1 MPETEKLSK
10 KAQKKALRLE
20 KIKAQIKENRKLKK
34 QLAKDKKKEFRNQS
48 DRQSTP
54 SENHVSKKTLKLQ
67 TIEKLQNVLKDDKSS
82 RPRICI
88 DLQYEELMSEK
99 ELIHLA
105 QQLSRVY
112 GFNRK
117 SSNPC
122 HLTFC
127 HLPNDCKTRKI
138 CCDKS
143 DGFANYILNFSEK
156 SLIDTFETRKEDI
169 VYLTPDSENLLE
181 DIEDNKV
188 YVIGGLVDDSV
199 KKLSTLRFAK
209 DQGLNTAKLPIDK
222 YCSRISGSFKQILT
236 INQVFEILLNKIQG
250 FSWPQV
256 FSQSLPSRIGFQSQG
271 SSEEGFDSPIKASSE
286 NGET

>member
-1 MPETEKLSK
+1 MPETEQLSK

-20 KIKAQIKENRKLKK
+20 KLKAQNKANRKLKK
-34 QLAKDKKKEFRNQS
+34 QLAKDKKKES
-48 DRQSTP
+48 ISKSGQSTA

-67 TIEKLQNVLKDDKSS
+67 TIEKLQNVLKDDASS
-82 RPRICI
+82 RPKICI

-117 SSNPC
+117 SSDPC

-127 HLPNDCKTRKI
+127 HLPKDCKTRQI

-143 DGFANYILNFSEK
+143 EGFANYILNFSEK
-156 SLIDTFETRKEDI
+156 SLIDTFENRKQDL
-169 VYLTPDSENLLE
+169 VYLTPDSDNLLE
-181 DIEDNKV
+181 DIEDNKI

-199 KKLSTLRFAK
+199 KKLSSLSFAK
-209 DQGLNTAKLPIDK
+209 DQGLTTAKLPIDK
-222 YCSRISGSFKQILT
+222 YCSRIEGSFKQILT

-256 FSQSLPSRIGFQSQG
+256 FSQSLPSRIGFQSQ
-271 SSEEGFDSPIKASSE
+271 EGFASPVVKASSE

>member
-1 MPETEKLSK
+1 MPETEQLSK

-20 KIKAQIKENRKLKK
+20 KLKAQKKANRKLKK
-34 QLAKDKKKEFRNQS
+34 QLAKDKKKESISKSGQL
-48 DRQSTP
+48 TA

-67 TIEKLQNVLKDDKSS
+67 TIEKLQNVLKDNESS
-82 RPRICI
+82 RPKICI

-117 SSNPC
+117 SSDPC

-127 HLPNDCKTRKI
+127 HLPKDCKTRQI

-143 DGFANYILNFSEK
+143 EGFANYILNFSEK
-156 SLIDTFETRKEDI
+156 SLIDTFENRKQDL
-169 VYLTPDSENLLE
+169 VYLTPDSDNLLE
-181 DIEDNKV
+181 DIEDNKI

-199 KKLSTLRFAK
+199 KKLSSLSFAK
-209 DQGLNTAKLPIDK
+209 DQGLTTAKLPIDK
-222 YCSRISGSFKQILT
+222 YCSRIEGSFKQILT

-256 FSQSLPSRIGFQSQG
+256 FSQSLPSRIGFQSQ
-271 SSEEGFDSPIKASSE
+271 EGFASPVVKPSSE

>member
-1 MPETEKLSK
+1 MPETEQLSK

-20 KIKAQIKENRKLKK
+20 KLKAQNKANRKLKK
-34 QLAKDKKKEFRNQS
+34 QLAKDKKKELTS
-48 DRQSTP
+48 KSGQSTA

-67 TIEKLQNVLKDDKSS
+67 TIEKLQNVLKDDESS
-82 RPRICI
+82 RPKVCI

-127 HLPNDCKTRKI
+127 HLPKDCKTRQI

-143 DGFANYILNFSEK
+143 EGFANYILNFSEK
-156 SLIDTFETRKEDI
+156 SLIDTFENRKQDL
-169 VYLTPDSENLLE
+169 VYLTPDSDNLLE
-181 DIEDNKV
+181 DIEDNKI

-199 KKLSTLRFAK
+199 KKLSSLSFAK
-209 DQGLNTAKLPIDK
+209 DQGLTTAKLPIDK
-222 YCSRISGSFKQILT
+222 YCSRIEGSFKQILT

-256 FSQSLPSRIGFQSQG
+256 FSQSLPSRIGFQSQ
-271 SSEEGFDSPIKASSE
+271 EGFASPVVKPSSE

>member
-1 MPETEKLSK
+1 MGKPF
-10 KAQKKALRLE
+10 
-20 KIKAQIKENRKLKK
+20 IHKK
-34 QLAKDKKKEFRNQS
+34 QLVKDKKKESISKFG
-48 DRQSTP
+48 QSTA

-67 TIEKLQNVLKDDKSS
+67 TIEKLQNVLKDDASS
-82 RPRICI
+82 RPKICI

-117 SSNPC
+117 SSDPC

-127 HLPNDCKTRKI
+127 HLPKDCKTRQI

-143 DGFANYILNFSEK
+143 EGFANYILNFSEK
-156 SLIDTFETRKEDI
+156 SLIDTFENRKQDL
-169 VYLTPDSENLLE
+169 VYLTPDSDNLLE
-181 DIEDNKV
+181 DIEDNKI

-199 KKLSTLRFAK
+199 KKLSSLSFAK
-209 DQGLNTAKLPIDK
+209 DQGLTTAKLPIDK
-222 YCSRISGSFKQILT
+222 YCSRIEGSFKQILT

-256 FSQSLPSRIGFQSQG
+256 FSQSLPSRIGFQSQ
-271 SSEEGFDSPIKASSE
+271 EGFASPVVKPSSE

>member
-1 MPETEKLSK
+1 MPETEQLSK

-20 KIKAQIKENRKLKK
+20 KLKAQNKANRKLKK
-34 QLAKDKKKEFRNQS
+34 QLAKNKKKES
-48 DRQSTP
+48 ISKSGQSTA

-67 TIEKLQNVLKDDKSS
+67 TIEKLQNVLKDDASS
-82 RPRICI
+82 RPKICI

-117 SSNPC
+117 SSDPC

-127 HLPNDCKTRKI
+127 HLPKDCKTRQI

-143 DGFANYILNFSEK
+143 EGFANYILNFSEK
-156 SLIDTFETRKEDI
+156 SLIDTFENRKQDL
-169 VYLTPDSENLLE
+169 VYLTPDSDNLLE
-181 DIEDNKV
+181 DIEDNKI
-188 YVIGGLVDDSV
+188 YVIGGLADDSV
-199 KKLSTLRFAK
+199 KKLSSLSFAT
-209 DQGLNTAKLPIDK
+209 DQGLTTAKLPIDK
-222 YCSRISGSFKQILT
+222 YCSRIEGSFKQILT

-256 FSQSLPSRIGFQSQG
+256 FSQSLPSRIGFQSQ
-271 SSEEGFDSPIKASSE
+271 EGFASPVVKASSE

>member
-1 MPETEKLSK
+1 MPETEQLSK

-20 KIKAQIKENRKLKK
+20 KLKAQKKANRKLKK
-34 QLAKDKKKEFRNQS
+34 QLAKNKKKES
-48 DRQSTP
+48 ISKSGQSTA

-67 TIEKLQNVLKDDKSS
+67 TIEKLQNVLKDDASS
-82 RPRICI
+82 RPKICI

-127 HLPNDCKTRKI
+127 HLPKDCKTRQI

-143 DGFANYILNFSEK
+143 EGFANYILNFSEK
-156 SLIDTFETRKEDI
+156 SLIDTFENRKQDL
-169 VYLTPDSENLLE
+169 VYLTPDSDNLLE
-181 DIEDNKV
+181 DIEDNKI

-199 KKLSTLRFAK
+199 KKLSSLSFAK
-209 DQGLNTAKLPIDK
+209 DQGLTTAKLPIDK
-222 YCSRISGSFKQILT
+222 YCSRIEGSFKQILT

-256 FSQSLPSRIGFQSQG
+256 FSQSLPSRIGFQSQ
-271 SSEEGFDSPIKASSE
+271 EGFASPVVKPSSE

>member
-1 MPETEKLSK
+1 MPETEQLSK

-20 KIKAQIKENRKLKK
+20 KLKAQNKANRKLKK
-34 QLAKDKKKEFRNQS
+34 QLAKDKKKES
-48 DRQSTP
+48 ISKSGQSTA

-67 TIEKLQNVLKDDKSS
+67 TIEKLQNVLKDDESS
-82 RPRICI
+82 RPKVCI

-117 SSNPC
+117 SSDPC

-127 HLPNDCKTRKI
+127 HLPKDCKTRQI

-143 DGFANYILNFSEK
+143 EGFANYILNFSEK
-156 SLIDTFETRKEDI
+156 SLIDTFENRKQDL
-169 VYLTPDSENLLE
+169 VYLTPDSDNLLE
-181 DIEDNKV
+181 DIEDNKI
-188 YVIGGLVDDSV
+188 YVIGGLADDSV
-199 KKLSTLRFAK
+199 KKLSSLSFAK
-209 DQGLNTAKLPIDK
+209 DQGLTTAKLPIDK
-222 YCSRISGSFKQILT
+222 YCSRIEGSFKQILT

-256 FSQSLPSRIGFQSQG
+256 FSQSLPSRIGFQSQ
-271 SSEEGFDSPIKASSE
+271 EGFASPVVKPSSE

>member
-1 MPETEKLSK
+1 MPETEQLSK

-20 KIKAQIKENRKLKK
+20 KLKAQNKANRKLKK
-34 QLAKDKKKEFRNQS
+34 QLAKDKKKELTS
-48 DRQSTP
+48 KSGQSTA

-67 TIEKLQNVLKDDKSS
+67 TIEKLQNVLKDDESS
-82 RPRICI
+82 RPKICI

-117 SSNPC
+117 SSDPC

-127 HLPNDCKTRKI
+127 HLPKDCKTRQI

-143 DGFANYILNFSEK
+143 EGFANYILNFSEK
-156 SLIDTFETRKEDI
+156 SLIDTFENRKQDL
-169 VYLTPDSENLLE
+169 VYLTPDSDNLLE
-181 DIEDNKV
+181 DIEDNKI

-199 KKLSTLRFAK
+199 KKLSSLSFAK
-209 DQGLNTAKLPIDK
+209 DQGLTTAKLPIDK
-222 YCSRISGSFKQILT
+222 YCSRIEGSFKQILT

-256 FSQSLPSRIGFQSQG
+256 FSQSLPSRIGFQSQ
-271 SSEEGFDSPIKASSE
+271 EGFASPVVKPSSE

>member
-1 MPETEKLSK
+1 MPETEQLSK

-20 KIKAQIKENRKLKK
+20 KLKAQNKANRKLKK
-34 QLAKDKKKEFRNQS
+34 QLAKDKKKES
-48 DRQSTP
+48 ISKSGQSTA

-67 TIEKLQNVLKDDKSS
+67 TIEKLQNVLKDDESS
-82 RPRICI
+82 RPKVCI

-117 SSNPC
+117 SSDPC

-127 HLPNDCKTRKI
+127 HLPKDCKTRQI

-143 DGFANYILNFSEK
+143 EGFANYILNFSEK
-156 SLIDTFETRKEDI
+156 SLIDTFENRKQDL
-169 VYLTPDSENLLE
+169 VYLTPDSDNLLE
-181 DIEDNKV
+181 DIEDNKI

-199 KKLSTLRFAK
+199 KKLSSLSFAK
-209 DQGLNTAKLPIDK
+209 DQGLTTAKLPIDK
-222 YCSRISGSFKQILT
+222 YCSRIEGSFKQILT

-256 FSQSLPSRIGFQSQG
+256 FSQSLPSRIGFQSQ
-271 SSEEGFDSPIKASSE
+271 EGFASPE

>member
-1 MPETEKLSK
+1 MPETEQLSK

-20 KIKAQIKENRKLKK
+20 KLKAQNKANRKLKK
-34 QLAKDKKKEFRNQS
+34 QLAKNKKKES
-48 DRQSTP
+48 ISKSGQSTA

-67 TIEKLQNVLKDDKSS
+67 TIEKLQNVLKDDESS
-82 RPRICI
+82 RPKVCI

-117 SSNPC
+117 SSDPC

-127 HLPNDCKTRKI
+127 HLPKDCKTRQI

-143 DGFANYILNFSEK
+143 EGFANYILNFSEK
-156 SLIDTFETRKEDI
+156 SLIDTFENRKQDL
-169 VYLTPDSENLLE
+169 VYLTPDSDNLLE
-181 DIEDNKV
+181 DIEDNKI
-188 YVIGGLVDDSV
+188 YVIGGLADDSV
-199 KKLSTLRFAK
+199 KKLSSLSFAK
-209 DQGLNTAKLPIDK
+209 DQGLTTAKLPIDK
-222 YCSRISGSFKQILT
+222 YCSRIEGSFKQILT

-256 FSQSLPSRIGFQSQG
+256 FSQSLPSRIGFQSQ
-271 SSEEGFDSPIKASSE
+271 EGFASPVVKPSSE

>member
-1 MPETEKLSK
+1 MPETEQLSK

-20 KIKAQIKENRKLKK
+20 KLKAQNKANRKLKK
-34 QLAKDKKKEFRNQS
+34 QLAKDKKKES
-48 DRQSTP
+48 ISKSGQSTA

-67 TIEKLQNVLKDDKSS
+67 TIEKLQNVLKDDASS
-82 RPRICI
+82 RPKICI

-117 SSNPC
+117 SSDPC

-127 HLPNDCKTRKI
+127 HLPKDCKTRQI

-143 DGFANYILNFSEK
+143 EGFANYILNFSEK
-156 SLIDTFETRKEDI
+156 SLIDTFENRKQDL
-169 VYLTPDSENLLE
+169 VYLTPDSNNLLE
-181 DIEDNKV
+181 DIEDNKI
-188 YVIGGLVDDSV
+188 YVIGGLADDSV
-199 KKLSTLRFAK
+199 KKLSSLSFAK
-209 DQGLNTAKLPIDK
+209 DQGLTTAKLPIDK
-222 YCSRISGSFKQILT
+222 YCSRIEGSFKQILT

-256 FSQSLPSRIGFQSQG
+256 FSQSLPSRIGFQSQ
-271 SSEEGFDSPIKASSE
+271 EGFASPVVKASSE

>member
-1 MPETEKLSK
+1 MPETEQLSK
-10 KAQKKALRLE
+10 NAQKKALRLE
-20 KIKAQIKENRKLKK
+20 KLKAQKKANRKLKK
-34 QLAKDKKKEFRNQS
+34 QLAKDKKKES
-48 DRQSTP
+48 TSKSGQSTR

-67 TIEKLQNVLKDDKSS
+67 TIEKLQNVLKDDESS
-82 RPRICI
+82 RPKVCI

-117 SSNPC
+117 SSDPC

-127 HLPNDCKTRKI
+127 HLPKDCKTRQI

-143 DGFANYILNFSEK
+143 EGFANYILNFSEK
-156 SLIDTFETRKEDI
+156 SLIDTFENRKQDL
-169 VYLTPDSENLLE
+169 VYLTPDSDNLLE
-181 DIEDNKV
+181 DIEDNKI

-199 KKLSTLRFAK
+199 KKLSSLSFAK
-209 DQGLNTAKLPIDK
+209 DQGLTTAKLPIDK
-222 YCSRISGSFKQILT
+222 YCSRIEGSFKQILT

-256 FSQSLPSRIGFQSQG
+256 FSQSLPSRIGFQSQ
-271 SSEEGFDSPIKASSE
+271 EGFASPVVKPSSE

>member
-1 MPETEKLSK
+1 MPETEQLSK

-20 KIKAQIKENRKLKK
+20 KLKAQNKANRKLKK
-34 QLAKDKKKEFRNQS
+34 QLAKDKKKES
-48 DRQSTP
+48 ISKSGQSTA

-67 TIEKLQNVLKDDKSS
+67 TIEKLQNVLKDDESS
-82 RPRICI
+82 RPKVCI

-117 SSNPC
+117 SSDPC

-127 HLPNDCKTRKI
+127 HLPKDCKTRQI

-143 DGFANYILNFSEK
+143 EGFANYILNFSEK
-156 SLIDTFETRKEDI
+156 SLIDTFENRKQDL
-169 VYLTPDSENLLE
+169 VYLTPDSDNLLE
-181 DIEDNKV
+181 DIEDNKI

-199 KKLSTLRFAK
+199 KKLSSLSFAK
-209 DQGLNTAKLPIDK
+209 DQGLTTAKLPIDK
-222 YCSRISGSFKQILT
+222 YCSRIEGSFKQILT

-256 FSQSLPSRIGFQSQG
+256 FSQSLPSRIGFQSQ
-271 SSEEGFDSPIKASSE
+271 EGFASPVVKPSSE

>member
-34 QLAKDKKKEFRNQS
+34 QLAKDKKKES
-48 DRQSTP
+48 ISKSGQSTA

-67 TIEKLQNVLKDDKSS
+67 TIEKLQNVLKDDASS
-82 RPRICI
+82 RPKICI

-117 SSNPC
+117 SSDPC

-127 HLPNDCKTRKI
+127 HLPKDCKTRQI

-143 DGFANYILNFSEK
+143 EGFANYILNFSEK
-156 SLIDTFETRKEDI
+156 SLIDTFENRKQDL
-169 VYLTPDSENLLE
+169 VYLTPDSDNLLE
-181 DIEDNKV
+181 DIEDNII

-199 KKLSTLRFAK
+199 KKLSSLSFAK
-209 DQGLNTAKLPIDK
+209 DQGLTTAKLPIDK
-222 YCSRISGSFKQILT
+222 YCSRIEGSFKQILT

-256 FSQSLPSRIGFQSQG
+256 FSQSLPSRIGFQSQ
-271 SSEEGFDSPIKASSE
+271 EGFASPVVKASSE

>member
-1 MPETEKLSK
+1 MPETEQLSK

-20 KIKAQIKENRKLKK
+20 KLKAQNKANRKLKK
-34 QLAKDKKKEFRNQS
+34 QLGKDKKKES
-48 DRQSTP
+48 ISKSGQSTA

-67 TIEKLQNVLKDDKSS
+67 TIEKLQNVLKDDESS
-82 RPRICI
+82 RPKICI

-117 SSNPC
+117 SSDPC

-127 HLPNDCKTRKI
+127 HLPKDCKTRQI

-143 DGFANYILNFSEK
+143 EGFANYILNFSEK
-156 SLIDTFETRKEDI
+156 SLIDTFENRKQDL
-169 VYLTPDSENLLE
+169 VYLTPDSDNLLE
-181 DIEDNKV
+181 DIEDNKI

-199 KKLSTLRFAK
+199 KKLSSLSFAK
-209 DQGLNTAKLPIDK
+209 DQGLTTAKLPIDK
-222 YCSRISGSFKQILT
+222 YCSRIEGSFKQILT

-256 FSQSLPSRIGFQSQG
+256 FSQSLPSRIGFQSQ
-271 SSEEGFDSPIKASSE
+271 EGFASPVVKPSSE

>member
-1 MPETEKLSK
+1 MPETEQLSK

-20 KIKAQIKENRKLKK
+20 KLKAQKKANRKLKK
-34 QLAKDKKKEFRNQS
+34 QLAKNKKKES
-48 DRQSTP
+48 ISKSGQSTA

-67 TIEKLQNVLKDDKSS
+67 TIEKLQNVLKDDASS
-82 RPRICI
+82 RPKICI

-117 SSNPC
+117 SSDPC

-127 HLPNDCKTRKI
+127 HLPKDCKTLQI

-143 DGFANYILNFSEK
+143 EGFANYILNFSEK
-156 SLIDTFETRKEDI
+156 SLIDTFENRKQDL
-169 VYLTPDSENLLE
+169 VYLTPDSDNLLE
-181 DIEDNKV
+181 DIEDNKI

-199 KKLSTLRFAK
+199 KKLSSLSFAK
-209 DQGLNTAKLPIDK
+209 DQGLTTAKLPIDK
-222 YCSRISGSFKQILT
+222 YCSRIEGSFKQILT

-256 FSQSLPSRIGFQSQG
+256 FSQSLPSRIGFQSQ
-271 SSEEGFDSPIKASSE
+271 EGFASPVVKPSSE

>member
-1 MPETEKLSK
+1 MPETEQLSK

-20 KIKAQIKENRKLKK
+20 KLKAQKKANRKLKK
-34 QLAKDKKKEFRNQS
+34 QLAKDKKKES
-48 DRQSTP
+48 ISKSGQSTA

-67 TIEKLQNVLKDDKSS
+67 TIEKLQNVLKDDASS
-82 RPRICI
+82 RPKICI

-117 SSNPC
+117 SSDPC

-127 HLPNDCKTRKI
+127 HLPKDCKTRQI

-143 DGFANYILNFSEK
+143 EGFANYILNFSEK
-156 SLIDTFETRKEDI
+156 SLIDTFENRKQDL
-169 VYLTPDSENLLE
+169 VYLTPDSDNLLE
-181 DIEDNKV
+181 DIEDNKI

-199 KKLSTLRFAK
+199 KKLSSLSFAK
-209 DQGLNTAKLPIDK
+209 DQGLTTAKLPIDK
-222 YCSRISGSFKQILT
+222 YCSRIEGSFKQILT

-256 FSQSLPSRIGFQSQG
+256 FSQSLPSRIGFQSQ
-271 SSEEGFDSPIKASSE
+271 EGFASPVVEASSE

>member
-1 MPETEKLSK
+1 MPETEQLSK
-10 KAQKKALRLE
+10 KAQKKTLRLE
-20 KIKAQIKENRKLKK
+20 KLKAQKKANRKLKK
-34 QLAKDKKKEFRNQS
+34 QLAKDKKKES
-48 DRQSTP
+48 ISKSGQSTA

-67 TIEKLQNVLKDDKSS
+67 TIEKLQNVLKDDESS
-82 RPRICI
+82 RPKVCI

-117 SSNPC
+117 SSDPC

-127 HLPNDCKTRKI
+127 HLPKDCKTRQI

-143 DGFANYILNFSEK
+143 EGFANYILNFSEK
-156 SLIDTFETRKEDI
+156 SLIDTFENRKQDL
-169 VYLTPDSENLLE
+169 VYLTPDSDNLLE
-181 DIEDNKV
+181 DIEDNKI

-199 KKLSTLRFAK
+199 KKLSSLSFAK
-209 DQGLNTAKLPIDK
+209 DQGLTTAKLPIDK
-222 YCSRISGSFKQILT
+222 YCSRIEGSFKQILT

-256 FSQSLPSRIGFQSQG
+256 FSQSLPSRIGFQSQ
-271 SSEEGFDSPIKASSE
+271 EGFASPVVKPSSE

>member
-1 MPETEKLSK
+1 MPETEQLSK

-20 KIKAQIKENRKLKK
+20 KLKAQKKANRKLKK
-34 QLAKDKKKEFRNQS
+34 QLAKNKKKES
-48 DRQSTP
+48 ISKSGQSTA

-67 TIEKLQNVLKDDKSS
+67 TIEKLQNVLKDDESS
-82 RPRICI
+82 RPKVCI

-117 SSNPC
+117 SSDPC

-127 HLPNDCKTRKI
+127 HLPKDCKTRQI

-143 DGFANYILNFSEK
+143 EGFANYILNFSEK
-156 SLIDTFETRKEDI
+156 SLIDTFENRKQDL
-169 VYLTPDSENLLE
+169 VYLTPDSDNLLE
-181 DIEDNKV
+181 DIEDNKI

-199 KKLSTLRFAK
+199 KKLSSLSFAK
-209 DQGLNTAKLPIDK
+209 DQGLTTAKLPIDK
-222 YCSRISGSFKQILT
+222 YCSRIEGSFKQILT

-256 FSQSLPSRIGFQSQG
+256 FSQSLPSRIGFQSQ
-271 SSEEGFDSPIKASSE
+271 EGFASPVVKPSSE

>member
-1 MPETEKLSK
+1 MPETEQLSK

-20 KIKAQIKENRKLKK
+20 KLKAQNKANRKLKK
-34 QLAKDKKKEFRNQS
+34 QLAKDKKKES
-48 DRQSTP
+48 ISKSGQSTA
-54 SENHVSKKTLKLQ
+54 SENHLSKKTLKLQ
-67 TIEKLQNVLKDDKSS
+67 TIEKLQNVLKDDASS
-82 RPRICI
+82 RPKICI

-117 SSNPC
+117 SSDPC

-127 HLPNDCKTRKI
+127 HLPKDCKTRQI

-143 DGFANYILNFSEK
+143 EGFANYILNFSEK
-156 SLIDTFETRKEDI
+156 SLIDTFENRKQDL
-169 VYLTPDSENLLE
+169 VYLTPDSDNLLE
-181 DIEDNKV
+181 DIEDNKI

-199 KKLSTLRFAK
+199 KKLSSLSFAK
-209 DQGLNTAKLPIDK
+209 DQGLTTAKLPIDK
-222 YCSRISGSFKQILT
+222 YCSRIEGSFKQILT

-256 FSQSLPSRIGFQSQG
+256 FSQSLPSRIGFQSQ
-271 SSEEGFDSPIKASSE
+271 EGFASPVVKPSSE

>member
-1 MPETEKLSK
+1 MPETEQLSK

-20 KIKAQIKENRKLKK
+20 KLKAQKKANRKLKK
-34 QLAKDKKKEFRNQS
+34 QLAKDKKKES
-48 DRQSTP
+48 ISKSGQSTA

-67 TIEKLQNVLKDDKSS
+67 TIEKLQNVLKDDASS
-82 RPRICI
+82 RPKICI

-117 SSNPC
+117 SSDPC

-127 HLPNDCKTRKI
+127 HLPKDCKTRQI

-143 DGFANYILNFSEK
+143 EGFANYILNFSEK
-156 SLIDTFETRKEDI
+156 SLIDTFENRKQDL
-169 VYLTPDSENLLE
+169 VYLTPDSDNLLE
-181 DIEDNKV
+181 DIEDNKI

-199 KKLSTLRFAK
+199 KKLSSLSFAK
-209 DQGLNTAKLPIDK
+209 DQGLTTAKLPIDK
-222 YCSRISGSFKQILT
+222 YCSRIEGSFKQILT

-256 FSQSLPSRIGFQSQG
+256 FSQSLPSRIGFQSQ
-271 SSEEGFDSPIKASSE
+271 EGFASPVVKASSE

>member
-1 MPETEKLSK
+1 MPETEQLSK

-20 KIKAQIKENRKLKK
+20 KLKAQKKANRKLKK
-34 QLAKDKKKEFRNQS
+34 QLAKDKKKES
-48 DRQSTP
+48 TSKSGQSTR

-67 TIEKLQNVLKDDKSS
+67 TIEKLQNVLKDDESS
-82 RPRICI
+82 RPKICI

-117 SSNPC
+117 SSDPC

-127 HLPNDCKTRKI
+127 HLPKDCKTRQI

-143 DGFANYILNFSEK
+143 EGFANYILNFSEK
-156 SLIDTFETRKEDI
+156 SLIDTFENRKQDL
-169 VYLTPDSENLLE
+169 VYLTPDSDNLLE
-181 DIEDNKV
+181 DIEDNKI

-199 KKLSTLRFAK
+199 KKLSSLSFAK
-209 DQGLNTAKLPIDK
+209 DQGLTTAKLPIDK
-222 YCSRISGSFKQILT
+222 YCSRIEGSFKQILT

-256 FSQSLPSRIGFQSQG
+256 FSQSLPSRIGFQSQ
-271 SSEEGFDSPIKASSE
+271 EGFASPVVKPSSE

>member
-1 MPETEKLSK
+1 MPETEQLSK

-20 KIKAQIKENRKLKK
+20 KLKAQKKANRKLKK
-34 QLAKDKKKEFRNQS
+34 QLAKDKKKES
-48 DRQSTP
+48 ISKSGQSTT

-67 TIEKLQNVLKDDKSS
+67 TIEKLQNVLKDDESS
-82 RPRICI
+82 RPKICI

-117 SSNPC
+117 SSDPC

-127 HLPNDCKTRKI
+127 HLPKDCKTRQI

-143 DGFANYILNFSEK
+143 EGFANYILNFSEK
-156 SLIDTFETRKEDI
+156 SLIDTFENRKQDL
-169 VYLTPDSENLLE
+169 VYLTPDSDNLLE
-181 DIEDNKV
+181 DIEDNKI

-199 KKLSTLRFAK
+199 KKLSSLSFAK
-209 DQGLNTAKLPIDK
+209 DQGLTTAKLPIDK
-222 YCSRISGSFKQILT
+222 YCSRIEGSFKQILT

-256 FSQSLPSRIGFQSQG
+256 FSQSLPSRIGFQSQ
-271 SSEEGFDSPIKASSE
+271 EGFASPVVKASSE

>member
-1 MPETEKLSK
+1 MPETEQLSK

-20 KIKAQIKENRKLKK
+20 KLKAQNKANRKLKK
-34 QLAKDKKKEFRNQS
+34 QLAKDKKTESISKS
-48 DRQSTP
+48 GQSTA

-67 TIEKLQNVLKDDKSS
+67 TIEKLQNVLKDDASS
-82 RPRICI
+82 RPKICI

-117 SSNPC
+117 SSDPC

-127 HLPNDCKTRKI
+127 HLPKDCKTRQI

-143 DGFANYILNFSEK
+143 EGFANYILNFSEK
-156 SLIDTFETRKEDI
+156 SLIDTFENRKQDL
-169 VYLTPDSENLLE
+169 VYLTPDSDNLLE
-181 DIEDNKV
+181 DIEDNKI

-199 KKLSTLRFAK
+199 KKLSSLSFAK
-209 DQGLNTAKLPIDK
+209 DQGLTTAKLPIDK
-222 YCSRISGSFKQILT
+222 YCSRIEGSFKQILT

-256 FSQSLPSRIGFQSQG
+256 FSQSLPSRIGFQSQ
-271 SSEEGFDSPIKASSE
+271 EGFASPVVKPSSE

>member
-1 MPETEKLSK
+1 MPETEQLSK

-20 KIKAQIKENRKLKK
+20 KLKAQNKANRKLKK
-34 QLAKDKKKEFRNQS
+34 QLAKDKKKELTS
-48 DRQSTP
+48 KSGQSTA

-67 TIEKLQNVLKDDKSS
+67 TIEKLQNVLKDDASS
-82 RPRICI
+82 RPKICI

-117 SSNPC
+117 SSDPC

-127 HLPNDCKTRKI
+127 HLPKDCKTRQI

-143 DGFANYILNFSEK
+143 EGFANYILNFSEK
-156 SLIDTFETRKEDI
+156 SLIDTFENRKQDL
-169 VYLTPDSENLLE
+169 VYLTPDSDNLLE
-181 DIEDNKV
+181 DIEDNKI

-199 KKLSTLRFAK
+199 KKLSSLSFAK
-209 DQGLNTAKLPIDK
+209 DQGLTTAKLPIDK
-222 YCSRISGSFKQILT
+222 YCSRIEGSFKQILT

-256 FSQSLPSRIGFQSQG
+256 FSQSLPSRIGFQSQ
-271 SSEEGFDSPIKASSE
+271 EGFASPVVEASSE

>member
-1 MPETEKLSK
+1 MPETEQLSK

-20 KIKAQIKENRKLKK
+20 KLKAQNKANRKLKK
-34 QLAKDKKKEFRNQS
+34 QLAKDKKKES
-48 DRQSTP
+48 ISKSGQSTA

-67 TIEKLQNVLKDDKSS
+67 TIEKLQNVLKDDESS
-82 RPRICI
+82 RPKVCI

-117 SSNPC
+117 SSDPC

-127 HLPNDCKTRKI
+127 HLPKDCKTRQI

-143 DGFANYILNFSEK
+143 EGFANYILNFSEK
-156 SLIDTFETRKEDI
+156 SLIDTFENRKQDL
-169 VYLTPDSENLLE
+169 VYLTPDSDNLLE
-181 DIEDNKV
+181 DIEDNKI

-199 KKLSTLRFAK
+199 KKLSSLSFAK
-209 DQGLNTAKLPIDK
+209 DQGLTTAKLPIDK
-222 YCSRISGSFKQILT
+222 YCSRIEGSFKQILT

-256 FSQSLPSRIGFQSQG
+256 FSQSLPSRIGFQSQ
-271 SSEEGFDSPIKASSE
+271 EGFASPVVKASSE

>member
-1 MPETEKLSK
+1 MPETEQLSK

-20 KIKAQIKENRKLKK
+20 KLKAQKKANRKLKK
-34 QLAKDKKKEFRNQS
+34 QLAKDKKKES
-48 DRQSTP
+48 ISKSGQSTA

-67 TIEKLQNVLKDDKSS
+67 TIEKLQNVLKDDESS
-82 RPRICI
+82 RPKICI

-117 SSNPC
+117 SSDPC

-127 HLPNDCKTRKI
+127 HLPKDCKTRQI

-143 DGFANYILNFSEK
+143 EGFANYILNFSEK
-156 SLIDTFETRKEDI
+156 SLIDTFENRKQDL
-169 VYLTPDSENLLE
+169 VYLTPDSDNLLE
-181 DIEDNKV
+181 DIEDNKI

-199 KKLSTLRFAK
+199 KKLSSLSFAK
-209 DQGLNTAKLPIDK
+209 DQGLTTAKLPIDK
-222 YCSRISGSFKQILT
+222 YCSRIEGSFKQILT

-256 FSQSLPSRIGFQSQG
+256 FSQSLPSRIGFQSQ
-271 SSEEGFDSPIKASSE
+271 EGFASPVVEASSE

>member
-1 MPETEKLSK
+1 MPETEQLSK

-20 KIKAQIKENRKLKK
+20 KLKAQNKANRKLKK
-34 QLAKDKKKEFRNQS
+34 QLAKDKKKES
-48 DRQSTP
+48 ISKSGQSTA

-67 TIEKLQNVLKDDKSS
+67 TIEKLQNVLKDDESS
-82 RPRICI
+82 RPKICI

-117 SSNPC
+117 SSDPC

-127 HLPNDCKTRKI
+127 HLPKDCKTRQI

-143 DGFANYILNFSEK
+143 EGFANYILNFSEK
-156 SLIDTFETRKEDI
+156 SLIDTFENRKQDL
-169 VYLTPDSENLLE
+169 VYLTPDSDNLLE
-181 DIEDNKV
+181 DIEDNKI

-199 KKLSTLRFAK
+199 KKLSSLSFAK
-209 DQGLNTAKLPIDK
+209 DQGLTTAKLPIDK
-222 YCSRISGSFKQILT
+222 YCSRIEGSFKQILT

-256 FSQSLPSRIGFQSQG
+256 FSQSLPSRIGFQSQ
-271 SSEEGFDSPIKASSE
+271 EGFASPVVKPSSE

>member
-1 MPETEKLSK
+1 MPETEQLSK

-20 KIKAQIKENRKLKK
+20 KLKAQKKANRKLKK
-34 QLAKDKKKEFRNQS
+34 QLAKDKKKES
-48 DRQSTP
+48 ISKSGQSTA

-67 TIEKLQNVLKDDKSS
+67 TIEKLQNVLKDDESS
-82 RPRICI
+82 RPKVCI

-117 SSNPC
+117 SSDPC

-127 HLPNDCKTRKI
+127 HLPKDCKTSQI

-143 DGFANYILNFSEK
+143 EGFANYILNFSEK
-156 SLIDTFETRKEDI
+156 SLIDTFENRKQDL
-169 VYLTPDSENLLE
+169 VYLTPDSDNLLE
-181 DIEDNKV
+181 DIEDNKI

-199 KKLSTLRFAK
+199 KKLSSLSFAK
-209 DQGLNTAKLPIDK
+209 DQGLTTAKLPIDK
-222 YCSRISGSFKQILT
+222 YCSRIEGSFKQILT

-256 FSQSLPSRIGFQSQG
+256 FSQSLPSRIGFQSQ
-271 SSEEGFDSPIKASSE
+271 EGFASPVVEASSE

>member
-1 MPETEKLSK
+1 MPETEQLSK

-20 KIKAQIKENRKLKK
+20 KLKAQKKANRKLKK
-34 QLAKDKKKEFRNQS
+34 QLAKNKKKES
-48 DRQSTP
+48 ISKSGQSTA

-67 TIEKLQNVLKDDKSS
+67 TIEKLQNVLKDDESS
-82 RPRICI
+82 RPKVCI

-127 HLPNDCKTRKI
+127 HLPKDCKTRQI

-143 DGFANYILNFSEK
+143 EGFANYILNFSEK
-156 SLIDTFETRKEDI
+156 SLIDTFENRKQDL
-169 VYLTPDSENLLE
+169 VYLTPDSDNLLE
-181 DIEDNKV
+181 DIEDNKI

-199 KKLSTLRFAK
+199 KKLSSLSFAK
-209 DQGLNTAKLPIDK
+209 DQGLTTAKLPIDK
-222 YCSRISGSFKQILT
+222 YCSRIEGSFKQILT

-256 FSQSLPSRIGFQSQG
+256 FSQSLPSRIGFQSQ
-271 SSEEGFDSPIKASSE
+271 EGFASPVVKPSSE

>member
-1 MPETEKLSK
+1 MPETEQLSK

-20 KIKAQIKENRKLKK
+20 KLKAQNKANRKLKK
-34 QLAKDKKKEFRNQS
+34 QLAKDKKKESISKSGQL
-48 DRQSTP
+48 TT

-67 TIEKLQNVLKDDKSS
+67 TIEKLQNVLKDDESS
-82 RPRICI
+82 RPKICI

-117 SSNPC
+117 SSDPC

-127 HLPNDCKTRKI
+127 HLPKDCKTRQI

-143 DGFANYILNFSEK
+143 EGFANYILNFSEK
-156 SLIDTFETRKEDI
+156 SLIDTFENRKQDL
-169 VYLTPDSENLLE
+169 VYLTPDSDNLLE
-181 DIEDNKV
+181 DIEDNKI

-199 KKLSTLRFAK
+199 KKLSSLSFAK
-209 DQGLNTAKLPIDK
+209 DQGLATAKLPIDK
-222 YCSRISGSFKQILT
+222 YCSRIEGSFKQILT

-256 FSQSLPSRIGFQSQG
+256 FSQSLPSRIGFQSQ
-271 SSEEGFDSPIKASSE
+271 EGFASPVVKASSE